1 MKTEQKKIYIF
12 LLVVFAVPVLVYYGL
27 NLYDRKLRELPVL
40 GPAGHTIPNF
50 RFTNQE
56 GKVVES
62 EDLWGNVIVA
72 NFFFTACPTICPQ
85 MSKSLKRV
93 QDRYGDRK
101 NVLILS
107 YTVDPRRDD
116 VEHLADYADYH
127 GAKSDKWLFFTGKRQ
142 DIYRLARKGYLVTAQ
157 GDESS
162 NDFIH
167 SEKLILID
175 KQRQIRGYYDGTD
188 KAEVNQLIYDLKRIL
203 KN

>member
-1 MKTEQKKIYIF
+1 MKTEQKKIYAF
-12 LLVVFAVPVLVYYGL
+12 LLVVFTVPVLAYYGF
-27 NLYDRKLRELPVL
+27 NLYDRKVRDLPVL
-40 GPAGHTIPNF
+40 GPVGHRIPDF

-56 GKVVES
+56 GDLVAS

-85 MSKSLKRV
+85 MSNSLKRV
-93 QDRYGDRK
+93 QDEYGDRK
-101 NVLILS
+101 NLLILS
-107 YTVDPRRDD
+107 YTVDPRRDN
-116 VEHLADYADYH
+116 VEHLADYAAYY
-127 GAKSDKWLFFTGKRQ
+127 GAKSDQWLFFTGKRE

-157 GDESS
+157 GDETS

-175 KQRQIRGYYDGTD
+175 PQKQIRGYYDGTD
-188 KAEVNQLIYDLKRIL
+188 KTEVDQLIYDIERIL